1 MLDLDTEST
10 TTSES
15 DKTCSQLRD
24 RDITFTSEQDEK
36 NDEASALKRKI
47 DKLERENEM
56 LRVSNMKK
64 VKRKP
69 KTTNK
74 GIHFKP
80 LRVIK
85 KEDRLSDDRMYPVRK
100 VIRNQIFMQ
109 MKYFMDEYKDD
120 SVTLA
125 LTALG
130 TMTEENKMKYSDYI
144 VYFVDKKITCQRNNA
159 IHGLKRALGGF
170 EDEGK

>member
-1 MLDLDTEST
+1 MPNLDTAST
-10 TTSES
+10 ATSES

-24 RDITFTSEQDEK
+24 LDVTLTSVLEASDEK
-36 NDEASALKRKI
+36 SALKRKI
-47 DKLERENEM
+47 DKLEKENEM
-56 LRVSNMKK
+56 LRESNMKK

-74 GIHFKP
+74 GIYFKP

-85 KEDRLSDDRMYPVRK
+85 KEDRLSDDRMYPAGK
-100 VIRNQIFMQ
+100 VVRNQIFMQ
-109 MKYFMDEYKDD
+109 MKYYMEKYKDD

-130 TMTEENKMKYSDYI
+130 TMTEENQMKYSDYI
-144 VYFVDKKITCQRNNA
+144 VYFIDKKITSQRNNA
-159 IHGLKRALGGF
+159 IHGLKRVLVGL